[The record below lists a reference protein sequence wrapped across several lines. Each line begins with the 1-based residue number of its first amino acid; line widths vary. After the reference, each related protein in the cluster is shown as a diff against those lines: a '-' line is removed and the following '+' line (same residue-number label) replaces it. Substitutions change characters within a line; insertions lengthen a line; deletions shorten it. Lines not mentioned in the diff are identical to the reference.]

1 VAEQSAMSIPHIT
14 NAEKLR
20 KRIFQF
26 ALLKDYTAQ
35 LMQAGLRV
43 YEIKRS
49 KVDDRNYDGI
59 RVTTM
64 HRVKCLEFSYM
75 FVAAVN
81 KRIVP
86 LASAIN
92 RTDAPAKAESIT
104 AEKCLLYVVLTR
116 A

>member
-1 VAEQSAMSIPHIT
+1 MSIPHIT

-20 KRIFQF
+20 QRLFKF
-26 ALLKDYTAQ
+26 ALLKYYTAQ